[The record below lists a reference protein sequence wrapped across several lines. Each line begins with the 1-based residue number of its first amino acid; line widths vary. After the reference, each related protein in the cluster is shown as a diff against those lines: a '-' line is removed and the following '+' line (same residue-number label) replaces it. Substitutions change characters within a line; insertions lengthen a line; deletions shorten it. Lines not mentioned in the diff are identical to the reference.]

1 MILLYGKGGFE
12 LLAPDLDKG
21 EQETLFYNAVKLL
34 KARCHPSAAGLL
46 QRLPFDCYNAT
57 NDFNDDFHVLFAF
70 LPLVEYEEMHKL
82 SQDVEG
88 KIAFQTIATV
98 VDEIGPYI
106 RFIACDLAKEDPD
119 AQWQSTMMRRI
130 QDNEKRNKVTLPVAV
145 CAVVNEILSGS
156 HATLDELFRRAGAPG
171 DPPAFSHATKW
182 KNWLLRAGQDPNTD
196 ALQVLGKVLEEFM
209 EVEPAVD
216 QGEIISWLGS
226 DFPSARSLWQ
236 AKKQRLE
243 NVLRKYGFRYVKGGR
258 IVQTDVAP
266 ASEALAQAIR
276 EHDFDTIEVEFRR
289 AVDTVN
295 DDPGTAITAGCAL
308 LEALYKAFLEE
319 KEIELPAKETIKPL
333 WNLVQKELGLD
344 PKDQTDMDIQ
354 RILSGMTSL
363 VDGIG
368 ALRTHAGS
376 AHGGGK
382 LRYRMK
388 ARHARLLINCAHTLA
403 LFLIETWK
411 DRDAKLSENL

>member
-1 MILLYGKGGFE
+1 MIILYGKGGFD

-21 EQETLFYNAVKLL
+21 EQETLFYNASKLL
-34 KARCHPSAAGLL
+34 RARCHPSAAGLL
-46 QRLPFDCYNAT
+46 QRLPFDVYNAT
-57 NDFNDDFHVLFAF
+57 NDFNDEFHVLFAL
-70 LPLVEYEEMHKL
+70 LPLVEYEEMNKL

-88 KIAFQTIATV
+88 KIAFQTIATIIS
-98 VDEIGPYI
+98 EIGPYI
-106 RFIACDLAKEDPD
+106 RYIACELAKENPD
-119 AQWQSTMMRRI
+119 KQWQSTVNKRSNDI
-130 QDNEKRNKVTLPVAV
+130 DNREKMTLPVAV

-182 KNWLLRAGQDPNTD
+182 KNWLLRAGKDPDTD
-196 ALQVLGKVLEEFM
+196 ALQVLGRVLEEFM
-209 EVEPAVD
+209 EVEPAED
-216 QGEIISWLGS
+216 QSGIISWFGS

-243 NVLRKYGFRYVKGGR
+243 NVLRKYGFRYLKGGR

-276 EHDFDTIEVEFRR
+276 EHDFDTIDVEFRR
-289 AVDTVN
+289 AVDAAK
-295 DDPGTAITAGCAL
+295 DDPGAAITAGCAL
-308 LEALYKAFLEE
+308 LEALYKIYLEE
-319 KEIELPAKETIKPL
+319 KGIELPSKETIKPL
-333 WNLVQKELGLD
+333 WGLVQKELGLD

-354 RILSGMTSL
+354 RILSGMTSV

-382 LRYRMK
+382 LRYRVK
-388 ARHARLLINCAHTLA
+388 ARHARLLINSAHTMA

-411 DRDAKLSENL
+411 DRDTKLSENV

>member
-21 EQETLFYNAVKLL
+21 QQETLFYNAAQLL
-34 KARCHPSAAGLL
+34 RARSHPSAAGLL

-57 NDFNDDFHVLFAF
+57 NDFNDDFHVLFAL
-70 LPLVEYEEMHKL
+70 LPLVEYEEMRKL

-88 KIAFQTIATV
+88 KIAFQAIATIV
-98 VDEIGPYI
+98 SEVGPYI

-119 AQWQSTMMRRI
+119 VRWQSTMMNRM
-130 QDNEKRNKVTLPVAV
+130 QDDEKRKKMTLPVAV
-145 CAVVNEILSGS
+145 CVVVNEILSGS

-182 KNWLLRAGQDPNTD
+182 KNWLLRAGQDQNTD

-209 EVEPAVD
+209 EVEPVEG
-216 QGEIISWLGS
+216 QNEILSWSGL
-226 DFPSARSLWQ
+226 DFPSTHAVWQ

-243 NVLRKYGFRYVKGGR
+243 TVLRRYGFRYVKGGC
-258 IVQTDVAP
+258 IVQTEVTP

-289 AVDTVN
+289 AVDTVD

-308 LEALYKAFLEE
+308 LEALCKAFLEE
-319 KEIELPAKETIKPL
+319 KGIEVPAKETIKPL
-333 WNLVQKELGLD
+333 WNLIQKKLGLD

-354 RILSGMTSL
+354 RILSGMTSV

-382 LRYRMK
+382 LRYRIK
-388 ARHARLLINCAHTLA
+388 ARHARLLINSAHTLA

-411 DRDAKLSENL
+411 DRDGKVSEST